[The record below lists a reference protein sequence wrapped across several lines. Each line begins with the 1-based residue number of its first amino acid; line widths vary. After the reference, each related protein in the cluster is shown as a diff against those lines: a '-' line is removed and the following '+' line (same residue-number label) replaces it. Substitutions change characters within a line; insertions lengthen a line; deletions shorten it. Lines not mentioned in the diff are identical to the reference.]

1 MRQSLG
7 GNGKTPRKAATQVP
21 KRKGTNGGARR
32 VTMDIVTGKE
42 LLSVYFDPS
51 KALDCQNYDHDW
63 LGEHM
68 YAPGSV
74 IKEDADGVVSVRL
87 SNGDVFK
94 MPGNSI
100 VKVTEQDDSGV
111 EDILRLRDFS
121 EMSLIHTL
129 RVRYAR
135 DDIYTFVGP
144 ILISINPYKWF
155 RDLYNVQTMSD
166 YHNHKQVNMN
176 PPSSLVCMN
185 RITGLHPIL

>member
-7 GNGKTPRKAATQVP
+7 GSGKTPRKAASQVP
-21 KRKGTNGGARR
+21 KRKIAGGGPRR
-32 VTMDIVTGKE
+32 VTVDIVTGRE

-51 KALDCQNYDHDW
+51 KALDCPSNDRDW

-68 YAPGSV
+68 YAPASV

-87 SNGDVFK
+87 ANGDVFK
-94 MPGNSI
+94 MPGNSL

-129 RVRYAR
+129 RVRYSR

-155 RDLYNVQTMSD
+155 RDLYSVPTMSE
-166 YHNHKQVNMN
+166 YHNQKQVKRNT
-176 PPSSLVCMN
+176 V
-185 RITGLHPIL
+185 RF